1 MVTIYISVH
10 TVTDALSLIKAS
22 LREAAVDLALDAG
35 AVFDVSSLH
44 GEGQGVLSC
53 GLYCISGEAAVK
65 EFPDVVEDCFTE
77 DDENPG
83 VQDGVKC
90 REAESH

>member
-1 MVTIYISVH
+1 MH
-10 TVTDALSLIKAS
+10 TVIYALSLIKAS

-35 AVFDVSSLH
+35 AVFDVSRLH
-44 GEGQGVLSC
+44 WEGQGVLSC

-65 EFPDVVEDCFTE
+65 EFPDMVEDCLTE
-77 DDENPG
+77 DDEDPG

>member
-1 MVTIYISVH
+1 MH
-10 TVTDALSLIKAS
+10 TVIYALSLIEAS

-44 GEGQGVLSC
+44 WEGQGVLSC
-53 GLYCISGEAAVK
+53 GLYCVSGEAAAQQL
-65 EFPDVVEDCFTE
+65 PDVVEDRLTE
-77 DDENPG
+77 DDEDPR